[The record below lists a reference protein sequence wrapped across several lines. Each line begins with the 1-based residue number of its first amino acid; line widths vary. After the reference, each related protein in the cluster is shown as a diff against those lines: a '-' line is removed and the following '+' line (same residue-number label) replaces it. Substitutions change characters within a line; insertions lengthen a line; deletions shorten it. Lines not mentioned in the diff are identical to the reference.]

1 MKIVYRA
8 AHSTD
13 AHLVSQLL
21 EHEGIAAFVS
31 GGLLEGAAGGL
42 PAAGG
47 LATVSVADE
56 HEARA
61 RQVVR
66 EWESM
71 PVPSDEEIEEDDAPP
86 PSPMAYAP
94 PQSHGRSPILYAL
107 IGATFGAVL
116 TWGFMRMSV
125 QTLDSDLSGDGAP
138 DEHVVFDGDR
148 IVRVETDR
156 NRDGNAD
163 DIVHFDK
170 QGRPAKVDQ
179 DDDFDGRLEITTSYS
194 AGSWRTSVADYD
206 ADGQTDY
213 RADAEHGV
221 LTSEEWRDAKHY
233 VSKRIRYVRGRPVS
247 GVFDSDGDGGL
258 DTERH
263 YDERGEILS
272 TAPLRP

>member
-8 AHSTD
+8 AHSAD

-21 EHEGIAAFVS
+21 EQEGMTAFVS

-42 PAAGG
+42 PTGG

-56 HEARA
+56 HAERA

-66 EWESM
+66 DWESM
-71 PVPSDEEIEEDDAPP
+71 PVPTDEESYEGDAVTPP
-86 PSPMAYAP
+86 PLPPAP
-94 PQSHGRSPILYAL
+94 PQGRGASPLLFAL
-107 IGATFGAVL
+107 IGAVFGALL

-125 QTLDSDLSGDGAP
+125 QTLDTDLSGDEVP

-170 QGRPAKVDQ
+170 QGRPAKVAQ
-179 DDDFDGRLEITTSYS
+179 DEDFDGRLETTTSYS
-194 AGSWRTSVADYD
+194 GGSWRTTVADYD
-206 ADGQTDY
+206 ADGEPDY

-221 LTSEEWRDAKHY
+221 LASEEWRDVKQN
-233 VSKRIRYVRGRPVS
+233 VVKRIRYEKGQPVS

-258 DTERH
+258 DTERS
-263 YDERGEILS
+263 YDARGEILS
-272 TAPLRP
+272 ATPMGR

>member
-13 AHLVSQLL
+13 AHMVRALL
-21 EHEGIAAFVS
+21 EQEGMTAFVN
-31 GGLLEGAAGGL
+31 GGLLEGGAGEL
-42 PAAGG
+42 PMGG

-66 EWESM
+66 DWESM
-71 PVPSDEEIEEDDAPP
+71 PVPPDEDSDEGDAAIPP
-86 PSPMAYAP
+86 PPVPAP
-94 PQSHGRSPILYAL
+94 QGRGGSKFLFAL
-107 IGATFGAVL
+107 IGAVFGALL

-125 QTLDSDLSGDGAP
+125 QTLDSDLSGDEMP

-179 DDDFDGRLEITTSYS
+179 DEDFDGRLETTTSYS
-194 AGSWRTSVADYD
+194 GGSWRTAVADHD
-206 ADGQTDY
+206 ADGEPDY

-221 LTSEEWRDAKHY
+221 LASEEWRDARQN
-233 VSKRIRYVRGRPVS
+233 VIKRIRYEKGQPVS
-247 GVFDSDGDGGL
+247 GAFDSDGDGKL
-258 DTERH
+258 DTQRR
-263 YDERGEILS
+263 YDARGEILS
-272 TAPLRP
+272 ATPIAP